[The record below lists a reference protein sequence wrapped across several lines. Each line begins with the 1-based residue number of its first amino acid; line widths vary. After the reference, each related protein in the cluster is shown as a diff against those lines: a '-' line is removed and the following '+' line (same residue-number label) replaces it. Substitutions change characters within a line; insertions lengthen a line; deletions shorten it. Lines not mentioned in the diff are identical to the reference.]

1 MTFWTVSHLEEV
13 TQSLLRSPPLH
24 FHVAMYGCF
33 TVWDLKCE
41 QQGPRRS
48 WGSARLGCLSAD
60 YPRAPDWHFCPLC
73 EKRSGASGTGRMV
86 SLLRMESRCGRK
98 GLVFGLG
105 RLRSWL
111 PQRGR
116 LLPCSASAPPDPAA
130 LPSLPAP
137 GRRAAAASANHRF
150 HVAGFVAT
158 GASLWTAF
166 TGSTLD
172 HRYPSGSASHAP
184 RKILCQPASHGC
196 APLTSRVCFLV
207 PVGAG
212 PL

>member
-48 WGSARLGCLSAD
+48 WGSTRLGCLSAD

-105 RLRSWL
+105 RLRSGL
-111 PQRGR
+111 PVRDGCSLARPPHRPILRLRRQSPLLGAGQRQ
-116 LLPCSASAPPDPAA
+116 
-130 LPSLPAP
+130 
-137 GRRAAAASANHRF
+137 H
-150 HVAGFVAT
+150 
-158 GASLWTAF
+158 
-166 TGSTLD
+166 
-172 HRYPSGSASHAP
+172 
-184 RKILCQPASHGC
+184 
-196 APLTSRVCFLV
+196 PLTIASTWLASWPQARLCERLSQ
-207 PVGAG
+207 AAH
-212 PL
+212 